1 MLSKGFEIEVYTGT
15 PNGDIVGLSDRI
27 VADLEGFIREPDSRN
42 VEYTTAP
49 SYRYERSLLDLLQP
63 RAKLR
68 DYLKPDGYTLIPGS
82 TLPLAGSANRF
93 WRSDPGNP
101 YHTYIEQTYGTKV
114 VTASV
119 HINLGVSDPDVLMRL
134 CRLVRVEAPL
144 YLALSASS
152 PFFNGDITGSHSTR
166 WSVFPQT
173 PAFVPLFTSHQD
185 FIAWTEEQLRL
196 GTMQNVRHLW
206 SSVRPNGDR
215 RPYILNRLEM
225 RICDLVSNPIDL
237 LAITALLEARLIQA
251 MENPDLDP
259 LVMSE
264 LPIAS
269 RGADLVAMASENE
282 LLAAKSSLD
291 STLTHWQTGKP
302 IVAREWIQSLY
313 EEVWP
318 TAKQEGF
325 SCFLLPIK
333 KILREG
339 NESIRWIQLSNQGWS
354 REQVIEYAIEDM
366 KTQEISLR
374 AEVSLP

>member
-15 PNGDIVGLSDRI
+15 AEGDIVGLSDRI

-42 VEYTTAP
+42 VEYTTPP

-63 RAKLR
+63 RANLR

-82 TLPLAGSANRF
+82 TLPLQGSADRF

-119 HINLGVSDPDVLMRL
+119 HINIGVEDPDVLMRL

-144 YLALSASS
+144 YLALSAAS
-152 PFFNGDITGSHSTR
+152 PFFNGAITGYHSTR

-173 PAFVPLFTSHQD
+173 PQYVPLFTSHQD
-185 FIAWTEEQLRL
+185 FIQWTEEQLRL

-215 RPYILNRLEM
+215 RPYILNRLEL

-237 LAITALLEARLIQA
+237 LAVTALLEARLIQA
-251 MENPDLDP
+251 MKNPDLDP
-259 LVMSE
+259 LKMSY
-264 LPIAS
+264 LPLDS
-269 RGADLVAMASENE
+269 RGPDLVSMATANE
-282 LLAAKSSLD
+282 QQAAKLSLD
-291 STLTHWQTGKP
+291 SQLVHWQTGEM
-302 IVAREWIQSLY
+302 IMARHWIGRLY

-318 TAKQEGF
+318 VAKSEGF
-325 SCFLLPIK
+325 SCFLLPIQ

-339 NESIRWIQLSNQGWS
+339 NEAIRWIRLSESGLT
-354 REQVIEYAIEDM
+354 REQVVQQSIREMADEE
-366 KTQEISLR
+366 QALR
-374 AEVSLP
+374 EEMFVA

>member
-63 RAKLR
+63 RATLR

-173 PAFVPLFTSHQD
+173 PAFVPLFTSHQN
-185 FIAWTEEQLRL
+185 FIEWTEEQLRL

-264 LPIAS
+264 LPMAS
-269 RGADLVAMASENE
+269 RGTDLVTMASENE

-302 IVAREWIQSLY
+302 IVARDWIQSLY

-339 NESIRWIQLSNQGWS
+339 NESMRWIQLSNQGWS
-354 REQVIEYAIEDM
+354 REKVIEFAIEDM
-366 KTQEISLR
+366 KTQELSLR

>member
-63 RAKLR
+63 RATLR

-251 MENPDLDP
+251 MENPELDP

-302 IVAREWIQSLY
+302 IVARDWIQSLY

-318 TAKQEGF
+318 TAKQAGF

-339 NESIRWIQLSNQGWS
+339 NESMRWIQLSNQGWS

>member
-1 MLSKGFEIEVYTGT
+1 
-15 PNGDIVGLSDRI
+15 
-27 VADLEGFIREPDSRN
+27 
-42 VEYTTAP
+42 
-49 SYRYERSLLDLLQP
+49 
-63 RAKLR
+63 
-68 DYLKPDGYTLIPGS
+68 
-82 TLPLAGSANRF
+82 
-93 WRSDPGNP
+93 
-101 YHTYIEQTYGTKV
+101 
-114 VTASV
+114 
-119 HINLGVSDPDVLMRL
+119 
-134 CRLVRVEAPL
+134 
-144 YLALSASS
+144 
-152 PFFNGDITGSHSTR
+152 
-166 WSVFPQT
+166 
-173 PAFVPLFTSHQD
+173 
-185 FIAWTEEQLRL
+185 
-196 GTMQNVRHLW
+196 
-206 SSVRPNGDR
+206 
-215 RPYILNRLEM
+215 M